1 MIQIIRKQMWM
12 RLIMKSDGKH
22 VFTAYGDILVLEVW
36 DVKSGLEVSL
46 TLTKMPRRNVLS

>member
-1 MIQIIRKQMWM
+1 MDEAD
-12 RLIMKSDGKH
+12 IMKSDGKH

-46 TLTKMPRRNVLS
+46 ALTKMPRRNVLS